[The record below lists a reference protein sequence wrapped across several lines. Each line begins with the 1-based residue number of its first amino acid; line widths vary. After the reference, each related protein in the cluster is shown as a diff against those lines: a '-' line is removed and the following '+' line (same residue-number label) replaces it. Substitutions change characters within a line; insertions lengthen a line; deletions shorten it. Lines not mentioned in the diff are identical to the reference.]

1 MPMNAPNDTLSVHL
15 DQLRM
20 ALAQGTRSVC
30 PIVKAAL
37 VAGCTKEQLMLVA
50 AEVGP
55 HYAKEAV
62 QNALDKIGPN
72 DIPSRW
78 GRRDGEFPPGYHH
91 GI

>member
-1 MPMNAPNDTLSVHL
+1 MPMNAPNDRLAAHL
-15 DQLRM
+15 DQLRI
-20 ALAQGTRSVC
+20 ALAQGSKSVC

-37 VAGCTKEQLMLVA
+37 GAGCTKQQLFLVA

-62 QNALDKIGPN
+62 RNALEQISPQE
-72 DIPSRW
+72 IPANR
-78 GRRDGEFPPGYHH
+78 GRTEGDYPPGFHR

>member
-1 MPMNAPNDTLSVHL
+1 MPMNAPNDALSAHL

-20 ALAQGTRSVC
+20 ALAQGSKSVC

-37 VAGCTKEQLMLVA
+37 GAGCTKEQLMLVA

-62 QNALDKIGPN
+62 RDALDKIGPQEITAN
-72 DIPSRW
+72 RA
-78 GRRDGEFPPGYHH
+78 RREGEYPPGYHH
-91 GI
+91 GM